1 MFSKELR
8 KFLGPKNEEVS
19 EKWSI
24 SKYTQIEPRDLC
36 MINSD
41 W

>member
-1 MFSKELR
+1 MFLKELR
-8 KFLGPKNEEVS
+8 KVLGCENKEIS

-24 SKYTQIEPRDLC
+24 SEYTKIEPRDLC